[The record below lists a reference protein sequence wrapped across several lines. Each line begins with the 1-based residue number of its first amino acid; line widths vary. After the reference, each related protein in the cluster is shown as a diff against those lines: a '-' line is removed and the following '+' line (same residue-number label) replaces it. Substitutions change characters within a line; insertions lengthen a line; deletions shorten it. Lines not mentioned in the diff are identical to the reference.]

1 MQSISR
7 FFKRAGGLLCL
18 LGLSSLP
25 PGVLA
30 QSVNLGTVGKAKP
43 IVLSGGLGA
52 NTIFTAGLPGSYPNL
67 SYFLSGNLNLNFFGT
82 VNVPLSFNY
91 SNRRIEL
98 SQGYSFNQLSISPT
112 YKWATAHI
120 GTNYMTFSPYT
131 LNGHQF
137 VGVGVELTPGKWN
150 VQAMAGRLVKGQ
162 YDDTTTTGPTFR
174 RMGYGLKV
182 AYNPGTY
189 LVGVTVFKAHDD
201 PGTIP
206 TTQRRFRGQII
217 NPEDNLVVSL
227 NAGTT
232 LFHAL
237 QLNAEY
243 ANSVLTKD
251 RSESY
256 ERVPVRSLA
265 GVFVRGNATTES
277 FGALKM
283 SANYNIARTQ
293 TIVGLGYERIDPNY
307 VTLGGYYF
315 LNDLANYTLN
325 LNQILLGGK
334 LQVSGNA
341 GIQEDD
347 IKKRKTN
354 RQRRFVGSLAVN
366 ATIQEGFTMGLTY
379 SNFQSYRF
387 LNDTYSRLV
396 RVPGQIID
404 TLSFSLVSQT
414 IGYSVNKLLRKT
426 DTRTDN
432 LSFVA
437 TYVGSQSARA
447 EVLGSGSQTRIVNTA
462 LTYSLGF
469 PTQKMALNASAS
481 YFRNALPT
489 GLVQGIGP
497 TVGVQKT
504 FGKGFNTSL
513 NLAALNVSNT
523 LIGGVTGTG
532 VDQNSSSLALN
543 AQVLANMR
551 VGQHHAFNFLTG
563 VVSTN
568 ANTYVN
574 GNVGYNF
581 SF

>member
-1 MQSISR
+1 MLL
-7 FFKRAGGLLCL
+7 FLGGF
-18 LGLSSLP
+18 SQAAVS
-25 PGVLA
+25 
-30 QSVNLGTVGKAKP
+30 QSVDLGTIGKAKP
-43 IVLSGGLGA
+43 LVVSGGLGA
-52 NTIFTAGLPGSYPNL
+52 NTVFTAGLPGSYPNL
-67 SYFLSGNLNLNFFGT
+67 SYFLSGNLNLNFLGT
-82 VNVPLSFNY
+82 VNVPLSFAY
-91 SNRRIEL
+91 SSRRLEF
-98 SQGYSFNQLSISPT
+98 SQGYSFNQFSLNPT
-112 YKWATAHI
+112 YKWVTAHI

-137 VGVGVELTPGKWN
+137 VGTGVELTPGKWN
-150 VQAMAGRLVKGQ
+150 IQAMAGRLIKGQ
-162 YDDTTTTGPTFR
+162 YKDTTTTGPTFR

-182 AYNPGTY
+182 AYNPGKY

-201 PGTIP
+201 PGTVP
-206 TTQRRFRGQII
+206 GNQRLFRGQVV
-217 NPEDNLVVSL
+217 NPADNMVVSL

-251 RSESY
+251 RSEGY

-265 GVFVRGNATTES
+265 GMFVRGNATTES
-277 FGALKM
+277 YGAFKM

-293 TIVGLGYERIDPNY
+293 TIVGVGYERIDPSY
-307 VTLGGYYF
+307 VTLGGYF
-315 LNDLANYTLN
+315 FINDLTNYTLN
-325 LNQILLGGK
+325 LNQTLLGGK
-334 LQVSGNA
+334 LMASGNI
-341 GIQEDD
+341 GVQEDD
-347 IKKRKTN
+347 IKKRKAN
-354 RQRRFVGSLAVN
+354 QQRRFVGSVAVN
-366 ATIQEGFTMGLTY
+366 ATLQEGFTMGLTY

-387 LNDTYSRLV
+387 LNDTYSQLV
-396 RVPGQIID
+396 RVPGLIID
-404 TLSFSLVSQT
+404 TLSYSLVSQT
-414 IGYSVNKLLRKT
+414 LAYSANKLLRKT
-426 DTRTDN
+426 DARTDN
-432 LSFVA
+432 LSLVA

-447 EVLGSGSQTRIVNTA
+447 EIRDPSSLTRIVNTA

-469 PTQKMALNASAS
+469 PTQRLALNASVS

-497 TVGVQKT
+497 TLGTQKT

-513 NLAALNVSNT
+513 NLAALNVNNRMT
-523 LIGGVTGTG
+523 GGIVGTG
-532 VDQNSSSLALN
+532 PDQNSNSLALN

-551 VGQHHAFNFLTG
+551 IGRHHAFNFLTG
-563 VVSTN
+563 VVRTN

>member
-1 MQSISR
+1 MLL
-7 FFKRAGGLLCL
+7 FLGGF
-18 LGLSSLP
+18 SQAA
-25 PGVLA
+25 VA
-30 QSVNLGTVGKAKP
+30 QSVDLGTIGKAKP
-43 IVLSGGLGA
+43 LVVSGGLGA
-52 NTIFTAGLPGSYPNL
+52 NTVFTAGLPGSYPNL
-67 SYFLSGNLNLNFFGT
+67 SYFLSGNLNLNFLGT
-82 VNVPLSFNY
+82 INVPLSFNY
-91 SNRRIEL
+91 SSRRVEF
-98 SQGYSFNQLSISPT
+98 SQGYSFNQLSLNPT
-112 YKWATAHI
+112 YKWVTAHI

-137 VGVGVELTPGKWN
+137 VGAGVELTPGKWN
-150 VQAMAGRLVKGQ
+150 VQAMAGRLIKGQ
-162 YDDTTTTGPTFR
+162 YEDTITTGPTFR
-174 RMGYGLKV
+174 RVGYGLKV

-206 TTQRRFRGQII
+206 ATQRLFRGQVI
-217 NPEDNLVVSL
+217 NPADNLVVSI

-251 RSESY
+251 RSEAY

-265 GVFVRGNATTES
+265 GMFVRGNATTES

-283 SANYNIARTQ
+283 SANYNITRTK
-293 TIVGLGYERIDPNY
+293 TIVGLSYERIDPNY
-307 VTLGGYYF
+307 VTMGGYYF
-315 LNDLANYTLN
+315 VNDLANYTLN
-325 LNQILLGGK
+325 VNQNLLGGK
-334 LQVSGNA
+334 LQVSGNV

-347 IKKRKTN
+347 IKKRKAN
-354 RQRRFVGSLAVN
+354 RQRRFVGSLAAN

-404 TLSFSLVSQT
+404 TLSYSLVSQT
-414 IGYSVNKLLRKT
+414 IGYTANKLLRKT

-447 EVLGSGSQTRIVNTA
+447 EVLDPSSQTRIVNTA

-469 PTQKMALNASAS
+469 PTQKMAVNASVS

-489 GLVQGIGP
+489 GVVQGIGP
-497 TVGVQKT
+497 TVGAQKT

-513 NLAALNVSNT
+513 NLAALNVNNT
-523 LIGGVTGTG
+523 LTGGTTGTG
-532 VDQNSSSLALN
+532 DDKNSTSLALN

-551 VGQHHAFNFLTG
+551 IGRHHAFNFLTG
-563 VVSTN
+563 IVSTN

-574 GNVGYNF
+574 GSVGYNF